1 MRWTSWICAA
11 ALLPFTLAVIPAE
24 RIDPLQGIADPCA
37 GELWY
42 DGRLLLLEG
51 KGWENTASYYDR
63 LPATA
68 QGKVRAP
75 VWDLSHDSA
84 GMCLRFVTEATSI
97 RVRWTLRKENLALP
111 HMPATGVSGIDL
123 YTRAGDGRWTFG
135 GNGRPGARSNEAR
148 FRVTPGTECML
159 YLPLYNGVES
169 LQIGVLKDKA
179 LSKPIAS
186 SGKQDKPI
194 VFYGTS
200 ITQGGC
206 ASRPGMACTAIVR
219 RELDV
224 PVINLGFSGNGRMEP
239 EMADLLAELDPAV
252 YVLDC
257 LWNMR
262 PAEVSER
269 MGPFV
274 EKLRRARP
282 DTPILLVE
290 DSSVSNTTP
299 TEKGTILRRIYE
311 DLQARGMRDLHFLS
325 NRDMLGT
332 DGDGTVDGCHPN
344 DLGMMRQATVF
355 SKSLAAILRTAS
367 QDRAVRSEA
376 EAVLTR
382 TWLPEAQP
390 PSNPKLPTLFL
401 IGDSTVRPDAER
413 TPARSGPDGRTCS
426 RRWLREPGPGPR
438 PGGC

>member
-1 MRWTSWICAA
+1 MRLTFWLFAA
-11 ALLPFTLAVIPAE
+11 SLLSFTLAAVGVE
-24 RIDPLQGIADPCA
+24 RIDPLMGTVDPCD
-37 GELWY
+37 GTSWY

-51 KGWENTASYYDR
+51 KGWEDTESHYDR
-63 LPATA
+63 LPAKA
-68 QGKVRAP
+68 KDKVRAP
-75 VWDLSHDSA
+75 VWDLSQHSA
-84 GMCLRFVTEATSI
+84 GMCLRFATEATSVRI
-97 RVRWTLRKENLALP
+97 RWTLRRENLAMP

-123 YTRAGDGRWTFG
+123 YARIDNGRWTFVQ
-135 GNGRPGARSNEAR
+135 NGRPTSRSNEAS
-148 FRVTPGTECML
+148 FRVPPDAECML

-169 LQIGVLKDKA
+169 IQIGVDKDMGISRPA
-179 LSKPIAS
+179 APAAPN
-186 SGKQDKPI
+186 KPI

-206 ASRPGMACTAIVR
+206 ASRPGMAYAAIVR
-219 RELDV
+219 RQLDV

-269 MGPFV
+269 VAPFV
-274 EKLRRARP
+274 KTLRTARP

-299 TEKGTILRRIYE
+299 TEKGTILRRIHE
-311 DLQARGMRDLHFLS
+311 ELTAEGIGNLHFLS

-344 DLGMMRQATVF
+344 DVGMMRQATLF
-355 SKSLAAILRTAS
+355 SKSLATIL
-367 QDRAVRSEA
+367 
-376 EAVLTR
+376 
-382 TWLPEAQP
+382 
-390 PSNPKLPTLFL
+390 
-401 IGDSTVRPDAER
+401 GRPIR
-413 TPARSGPDGRTCS
+413 
-426 RRWLREPGPGPR
+426 
-438 PGGC
+438 

>member
-1 MRWTSWICAA
+1 MKLTAWVLAA
-11 ALLPFTLAVIPAE
+11 SFLPFTFAAVPPE
-24 RIDPLQGIADPCA
+24 KMDPSKGTVDPCD
-37 GELWY
+37 GQLWY

-51 KGWENTASYYDR
+51 RGWENTESYYDR
-63 LPATA
+63 LPASA
-68 QGKVRAP
+68 KDKVRTP

-97 RVRWTLRKENLALP
+97 QIRWTLRQKNLALP

-123 YTRAGDGRWTFG
+123 YLRTGNSRWTFVQ
-135 GNGRPGARSNEAR
+135 NGRPSSVSNEAS
-148 FRVTPGTECML
+148 FRVTPGVECLL

-169 LQIGVLKDKA
+169 IKIGVPKDKT
-179 LSKPIAS
+179 LSKPVEP
-186 SGKQDKPI
+186 SGKQNKPI

-219 RELDV
+219 RQLDM
-224 PVINLGFSGNGRMEP
+224 PVINLGFSGNGKMEP
-239 EMADLLAELDPAV
+239 EMADFLAELDPAV

-269 MGPFV
+269 AGPFV
-274 EKLRRARP
+274 KKLRAVRP
-282 DTPILLVE
+282 STPILLVE

-311 DLQARGMRDLHFLS
+311 DLKAEGITGLHFLS

-344 DLGMMRQATVF
+344 DVGMLRQAIVF
-355 SKSLAAILRTAS
+355 SKSLATILGIPTH
-367 QDRAVRSEA
+367 
-376 EAVLTR
+376 LT
-382 TWLPEAQP
+382 E
-390 PSNPKLPTLFL
+390 SY
-401 IGDSTVRPDAER
+401 
-413 TPARSGPDGRTCS
+413 
-426 RRWLREPGPGPR
+426 
-438 PGGC
+438 

>member
-1 MRWTSWICAA
+1 MKLTSWIFGVS
-11 ALLPFTLAVIPAE
+11 LLPFTLAAVPAE
-24 RIDPLQGIADPCA
+24 KIDPLKGVADPCDK
-37 GELWY
+37 ELWY

-51 KGWENTASYYDR
+51 KGWENTESYYDR
-63 LPATA
+63 LPAA
-68 QGKVRAP
+68 AKDKVRPP
-75 VWDLSHDSA
+75 VWDLSHHSA
-84 GMCLRFVTEATSI
+84 GMCLRFVTEAPSI
-97 RVRWTLRKENLALP
+97 KMRWTLRQKNLAMP

-123 YTRAGDGRWTFG
+123 YMRADNGRWTFVQ
-135 GNGRPGARSNEAR
+135 NGRPTAASNEAS
-148 FRVTPGTECML
+148 FRVAPGKECVL
-159 YLPLYNGVES
+159 FLPLYNGVES
-169 LQIGVLKDKA
+169 IKIGVPKDKA
-179 LSKPIAS
+179 LSTAP
-186 SGKQDKPI
+186 GRQNKPI

-257 LWNMR
+257 LWNMS

-269 MGPFV
+269 VGPFV

-299 TEKGTILRRIYE
+299 TEKGAVLRRVYE
-311 DLQARGMRDLHFLS
+311 SLKAAGIGDLHFLS

-344 DLGMMRQATVF
+344 DVGMLRQATVF
-355 SKSLAAILRTAS
+355 SKSLATILA
-367 QDRAVRSEA
+367 
-376 EAVLTR
+376 
-382 TWLPEAQP
+382 LPAH
-390 PSNPKLPTLFL
+390 
-401 IGDSTVRPDAER
+401 
-413 TPARSGPDGRTCS
+413 
-426 RRWLREPGPGPR
+426 
-438 PGGC
+438 